1 MYNRYIPA
9 PDGTYKKHSVS
20 DPPCPPTPPPEP
32 PKFHKPSGSGNIG
45 HFLGNLLPAG
55 LDTEDL
61 IVVLLLLLISGDCK
75 DGSNTALTTML
86 ICFYENP
93 NAPPRQHFLTVGSCY
108 LSGLPSGAW
117 SAFSLPAPVAKP
129 GCDPGSV
136 LGRPAARGHGPGY
149 TWHLCRLCAF
159 PAVYPHPGQYRY
171 SRFRLRRAGYIV
183 PIQCPYRPSFRKK
196 GFSRTLSK
204 RKKLTFP
211 NISSNAIRDRLIVSH
226 SWAKSAKPKIRISS
240 Q

>member
-75 DGSNTALTTML
+75 NGSNTALTTML
-86 ICFYENP
+86 IYL
-93 NAPPRQHFLTVGSCY
+93 FL
-108 LSGLPSGAW
+108 
-117 SAFSLPAPVAKP
+117 
-129 GCDPGSV
+129 
-136 LGRPAARGHGPGY
+136 
-149 TWHLCRLCAF
+149 
-159 PAVYPHPGQYRY
+159 
-171 SRFRLRRAGYIV
+171 
-183 PIQCPYRPSFRKK
+183 
-196 GFSRTLSK
+196 
-204 RKKLTFP
+204 
-211 NISSNAIRDRLIVSH
+211 
-226 SWAKSAKPKIRISS
+226 
-240 Q
+240 

>member
-32 PKFHKPSGSGNIG
+32 PKFHKPPGSGNIG

-86 ICFYENP
+86 IYL
-93 NAPPRQHFLTVGSCY
+93 FL
-108 LSGLPSGAW
+108 
-117 SAFSLPAPVAKP
+117 
-129 GCDPGSV
+129 
-136 LGRPAARGHGPGY
+136 
-149 TWHLCRLCAF
+149 
-159 PAVYPHPGQYRY
+159 
-171 SRFRLRRAGYIV
+171 
-183 PIQCPYRPSFRKK
+183 
-196 GFSRTLSK
+196 
-204 RKKLTFP
+204 
-211 NISSNAIRDRLIVSH
+211 
-226 SWAKSAKPKIRISS
+226 
-240 Q
+240 